1 LYRFAMGL
9 VAASLLA
16 LSPNAS
22 AFSVDSNLFYLS
34 DSLSETSN
42 TTSSRIFGDIAVFI
56 DLTKK
61 GRWIVGWGYNYFSI
75 TESGTTESTFN
86 LTEMGPKFGYYI
98 SKDKVWSII
107 VGYCFQSTADYSSG
121 STEAEWRGTSLKG
134 ELGFMPKFGESF
146 HAGLKLNYYQ
156 ATFSEQFTNSTDFDT
171 ISNSRAL
178 IYPTISFSYMIN

>member
-1 LYRFAMGL
+1 MQDFEPFPNCGKLK
-9 VAASLLA
+9 VWSKVEHCTDLLWDWWR
-16 LSPNAS
+16 LLFWHCHRMPQP
-22 AFSVDSNLFYLS
+22 FSVDSNLFYLS

-121 STEAEWRGTSLKG
+121 STEAEWRGDK
-134 ELGFMPKFGESF
+134 
-146 HAGLKLNYYQ
+146 
-156 ATFSEQFTNSTDFDT
+156 SEG
-171 ISNSRAL
+171 
-178 IYPTISFSYMIN
+178 